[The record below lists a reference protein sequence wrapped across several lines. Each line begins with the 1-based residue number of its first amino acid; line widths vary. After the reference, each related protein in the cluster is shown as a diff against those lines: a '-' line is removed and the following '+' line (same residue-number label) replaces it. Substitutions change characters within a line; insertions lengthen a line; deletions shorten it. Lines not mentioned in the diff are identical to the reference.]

1 MLKPLNGNVVIE
13 PLEVERKTAS
23 GIILTG
29 DIPTETYAEGLVIA
43 AGPGS
48 IDYNGGC
55 GRLEMSVNPGD
66 KVLFMNYGNRP
77 ALSQDGKNLIIIDQN
92 EILAIV
98 EEAK

>member
-29 DIPTETYAEGLVIA
+29 DMPAETYAEGLVVA

-48 IDYNGGC
+48 LDFGGSD
-55 GRLEMSVNPGD
+55 RRHEMPVKPGD
-66 KVLFMNYGNRP
+66 KVLFMHYGNRP
-77 ALSQDGKNLIIIDQN
+77 ALSQDGKNLIIIEQN

-98 EEAK
+98 EEGS